1 MRICCEIV
9 SEFWL
14 SQILLIQ
21 KSCWVLGVIWWV
33 CGGFEVDFGQSPSVI
48 MCGSQG
54 DTSGD
59 KERVTVLLD

>member
-1 MRICCEIV
+1 VVALKWI
-9 SEFWL
+9 
-14 SQILLIQ
+14 
-21 KSCWVLGVIWWV
+21 
-33 CGGFEVDFGQSPSVI
+33 FGQSPSVI